1 MIQLVDEL
9 INVMTSLLVIVKKQ
23 NEIIE
28 QNKLAGNLTEQE
40 IEIVLKADELNNFQY
55 EKGR

>member
-1 MIQLVDEL
+1 MIQLVEEM
-9 INVMTSLLVIVKKQ
+9 INVMTSLLVIIKNQ

-40 IEIVLKADELNNFQY
+40 IEIVLKAAELNNVQY

>member
-1 MIQLVDEL
+1 MIQLVEEL
-9 INVMTSLLVIVKKQ
+9 INVMASLLVIIKNQ

-40 IEIVLKADELNNFQY
+40 IEIVLKAEKLKNDQY
-55 EKGR
+55 EKG